1 MGLAGADDDHGGEIM
16 TREVRK
22 ITSRITDEQ
31 LQADLER
38 YGHLALEFGATDTRP
53 VTSDMILIDERV
65 RAKCLWPKCGGY
77 GLSAHCPPHAPPLD
91 EVRTIVSRYRRGLF
105 VRLGVAT
112 DEIAGKEAREKKLWW
127 PSSRKLHEIVS
138 KLESE
143 AFFNGY
149 HLALG
154 FGSGS
159 CKGFCA
165 DLDCTAIQLG
175 QACRFPLKAR
185 PSMESVGMDVFTM
198 ATRVGWEVYP
208 IGASIS
214 PGEVPIGSKFGL
226 VLID

>member
-1 MGLAGADDDHGGEIM
+1 M

-22 ITSRITDEQ
+22 FTARVTDKR
-31 LQADLER
+31 LLGDLER
-38 YGHLALEFGATDTRP
+38 FARLALELGATDTRCI
-53 VTSDMILIDERV
+53 TTDMILIDDRV
-65 RAKCLWPKCGGY
+65 RAKCSWPKCGGY

-91 EVRTIVSRYRRGLF
+91 EVRKIVSRYRRGLF
-105 VRLGVAT
+105 VRLDVPT
-112 DEIAGKEAREKKLWW
+112 DQIAGKEAREKRLWW
-127 PSSRKLHEIVS
+127 PSSRVLHEIVS
-138 KLESE
+138 KLEAE

-165 DLDCTAIQLG
+165 DLDCTAIQPG

-198 ATRVGWEVYP
+198 ATDAGWEVYP
-208 IGASIS
+208 IGPSIS
-214 PGEVPIGSKFGL
+214 PGDVPIGSKFGL